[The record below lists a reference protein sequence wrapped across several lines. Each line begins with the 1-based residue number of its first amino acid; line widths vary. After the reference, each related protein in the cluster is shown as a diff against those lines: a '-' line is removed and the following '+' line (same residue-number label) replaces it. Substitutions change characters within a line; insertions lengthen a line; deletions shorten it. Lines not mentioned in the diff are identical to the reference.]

1 MFPKLFFPGGYK
13 KIYFPWAFYRYFLC
27 KLFGVHFFMAQFC
40 CWENCDFS
48 ATVIS
53 DLLVEVSR
61 PFFKARVKRGMAG
74 IWLDLFAS
82 SRRLGLLSQVS
93 VLCVD
98 RLEQSRPLK

>member
-1 MFPKLFFPGGYK
+1 M
-13 KIYFPWAFYRYFLC
+13 
-27 KLFGVHFFMAQFC
+27 VQFC

-53 DLLVEVSR
+53 DLLVEVSQS
-61 PFFKARVKRGMAG
+61 FFEAHVKKRHGRHMVGLVCTVKETRVPY
-74 IWLDLFAS
+74 
-82 SRRLGLLSQVS
+82 VS